1 MTSMALSKSKMIEFR
16 TQLVAI
22 HRKLSWNKQ
31 WPPESTINLEDLP
44 TARQIFDPEDL
55 ILPEAKLISSNSETT
70 LPASNL
76 YCPAAWAASIPKG
89 AAVGGTVLTPDN
101 QAVITSIESWHDHGP
116 PNNWLLPISRQ
127 NHHLNGSCLDI
138 GKLIWATNYFH
149 FLIDTLP
156 HLAIL
161 REAELE
167 PDWILVYQKR
177 SNFVEAIFQEM
188 GLDKKIVY
196 TSIREQYKADKMLVC
211 TMPNQRIGKY
221 ESWAMKFL
229 NQVFKPEKESKKIR
243 LFIDRSGTAVRK
255 LRNQAQMVEQLSKYN
270 FVTVRLEEKTIQE
283 QVNLFHNAEVIIAPH
298 GAGLSNI
305 AFCQPNTK
313 IIELFS
319 PEYVQTM
326 YRKMAA
332 RLQLPWLGVLGKGE
346 MLYPDSVKRNILY
359 RDPSLNKDII
369 LEPELI
375 HRALAW
381 AFEK

>member
-1 MTSMALSKSKMIEFR
+1 MTGMALSKSKMIEFR

-31 WPPESTINLEDLP
+31 WPPNSTINLEDLP
-44 TARQIFDPEDL
+44 TARQIFDAEDL
-55 ILPEAKLISSNSETT
+55 IIPEGKLISSNSETT
-70 LPASNL
+70 LPTGKL
-76 YCPAAWAASIPKG
+76 YCPAAWAARIPKG
-89 AAVGGTVLTPDN
+89 ATVGGTALTPDN
-101 QAVITSIESWHDHGP
+101 QAVITSIESWNDHGP

-127 NHHLNGSCLDI
+127 KHSLIGSCLDM
-138 GKLIWATNYFH
+138 GKLIWGTNYFH

-156 HLAIL
+156 NLAVL
-161 REAELE
+161 RAVSWE
-167 PDWILVYQKR
+167 PDWILVYQRR
-177 SNFVEAIFQEM
+177 SKFVDRIFQKL
-188 GLDKKIVY
+188 GLEKKIIY
-196 TSIREQYKADKMLVC
+196 TSIRDWYEADEMLVC
-211 TMPNQRIGKY
+211 TAPNQRIGKY
-221 ESWAMKFL
+221 ESWGMNFL

-255 LRNQAQMVEQLSKYN
+255 LRNQAQMLDQLSKYN

-319 PEYVQTM
+319 PKYVQTM

-359 RDPSLNKDII
+359 RDPSLNEDIVLDEQVI
-369 LEPELI
+369 D
-375 HRALAW
+375 RALDW

>member
-1 MTSMALSKSKMIEFR
+1 MTGMALSKSKMIEFR

-22 HRKLSWNKQ
+22 HRKLSWNKE
-31 WPPESTINLEDLP
+31 WPPQSTINLEDLP
-44 TARQIFDPEDL
+44 TARQIFEPENL
-55 ILPEAKLISSNSETT
+55 IVPEAKLISSNSETT
-70 LPASNL
+70 LPASKL
-76 YCPAAWAASIPKG
+76 YCPAAWTARIPKG

-116 PNNWLLPISRQ
+116 PNNWLLPISRR

-161 REAELE
+161 REAEWE
-167 PDWILVYQKR
+167 PDWILVYQNR
-177 SNFVEAIFQEM
+177 SKFVDAIFQKM
-188 GLDKKIVY
+188 GLGKKIVY
-196 TSIREQYKADKMLVC
+196 TSIRERYKADEMLVC

-221 ESWAMKFL
+221 ESWGMNFL

-255 LRNQAQMVEQLSKYN
+255 LKNQAQMVEQLSKYN

-283 QVNLFHNAEVIIAPH
+283 QVNLFHNAELIIAPH

-375 HRALAW
+375 DRALAW

>member
-1 MTSMALSKSKMIEFR
+1 MIEFR

-22 HRKLSWNKQ
+22 HRTLSWNKQ
-31 WPPESTINLEDLP
+31 WPPQSTINLEDLP
-44 TARQIFDPEDL
+44 TARQIFDAEDL
-55 ILPEAKLISSNSETT
+55 IVPEGKLISSNSETT
-70 LPASNL
+70 LPASKL
-76 YCPAAWAASIPKG
+76 YCPAAWAARIPKG
-89 AAVGGTVLTPDN
+89 ASVGGTVLTPDN
-101 QAVITSIESWHDHGP
+101 QAVITSMESWQDHGP
-116 PNNWLLPISRQ
+116 PNNWLLPISRR
-127 NHHLNGSCLDI
+127 NHHLTGSCLDI

-149 FLIDTLP
+149 FLIDALP

-161 REAELE
+161 GEAEWE
-167 PDWILVYQKR
+167 PDWILVYQRR
-177 SNFVEAIFQEM
+177 SKFVDAIFQKM

-196 TSIREQYKADKMLVC
+196 TSIRERYEADEMLVC

-221 ESWAMKFL
+221 EYWGMNFL
-229 NQVFKPEKESKKIR
+229 SQVFKPEKESKKIR

-255 LRNQAQMVEQLSKYN
+255 LRNQAQMLEQLSKYN

-375 HRALAW
+375 DRALAW